1 MESVELFTGAG
12 GLAMGIAG
20 AGFHHQAVIERD
32 RAACAT
38 LRSNA
43 ARGVAALT
51 DWPLLETDVRTFD
64 YTTLPSGLD
73 LLAGG
78 PPCQPFSLGGKHAG
92 PHDRRDLFPEA
103 VRAVRELQP
112 RAFLFENVRGLL
124 RQSFARYFAYILL
137 QLTYPAFLQRVG
149 ESWLEHLGRLEAY
162 HTAGSCPDLGYHVVF
177 RSLNAADYGVPQK
190 RERVI
195 LVGLRRDLGLDWAFP
210 LPTHALDAL
219 LWSQWVTGAYWERHE
234 VAVRDRPPIPAVLQS
249 RVATLR
255 SSLFPPPL
263 QPWRTVRD
271 ALADLPD
278 PLSAAA
284 QAVANHRFV
293 PGARSYPGHTGS
305 LLDEPAKTLKAGDHG
320 VPGGENT
327 LAALDG
333 QVRYFTVRES
343 ARLQT
348 FPDAYCFTGSWT
360 ESMRQL
366 GNAVPVTLAQ
376 VLATS
381 LHARLAPSELR

>member
-1 MESVELFTGAG
+1 MESVELFTGVG

-20 AGFHHQAVIERD
+20 AGFRHHAVIERD

-38 LRSNA
+38 LRANA
-43 ARGVAALT
+43 GRAGAPVA
-51 DWPLLETDVRTFD
+51 DWPLVEADVRTFD
-64 YTTLPSGLD
+64 YATLPVGLD

-92 PHDRRDLFPEA
+92 PRDSRDLFPEA

-137 QLTYPAFLQRVG
+137 QLTYPAFLSRPG
-149 ESWLEHLGRLEAY
+149 ESWLDHLGRLEGY
-162 HTAGSCPDLGYHVVF
+162 HTAGSCTDLGYGVVF

-210 LPTHALDAL
+210 APTHALDAL
-219 LWSQWVTGAYWERHE
+219 LWSQWVTSAYWERHE
-234 VAVRDRPPIPAVLQS
+234 IARRDRPLMPPALQS
-249 RVATLR
+249 RVARLR
-255 SSLFPPPL
+255 ASLFPPPL
-263 QPWRTVRD
+263 PPWRTVRD

-284 QAVANHRFV
+284 QAVSNHRFV

-327 LAALDG
+327 LAAPDG
-333 QVRYFTVRES
+333 RVRYFTVRES

-381 LHARLAPSELR
+381 LHARLAPPEQC